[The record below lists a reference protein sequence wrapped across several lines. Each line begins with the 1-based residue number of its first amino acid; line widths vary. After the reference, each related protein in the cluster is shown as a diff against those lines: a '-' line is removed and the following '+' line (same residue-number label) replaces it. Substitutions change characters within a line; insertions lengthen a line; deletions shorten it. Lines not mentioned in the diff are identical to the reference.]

1 MASVY
6 LHLKVEMDYKD
17 AKDEAPA
24 ADFTKDTIWAYPVNN
39 FLHSLFKQVTLTLNG
54 KMVAQNS
61 QNYAYRYNKTYIHTS
76 FTSFFLSSFNCA
88 TNCQLFMFITQF
100 YIGHILRI
108 Y

>member
-1 MASVY
+1 
-6 LHLKVEMDYKD
+6 MDYKD

-76 FTSFFLSSFNCA
+76 FTPHFFSLHSIVQLIVNYSCLSHNF
-88 TNCQLFMFITQF
+88 T
-100 YIGHILRI
+100 
-108 Y
+108 

>member
-17 AKDEAPA
+17 AKDEAPV

-61 QNYAYRYNKTYIHTS
+61 QNYAYRYNKTYIHHFAPFPFSIYTFPFFCLRLIVQLIINS
-76 FTSFFLSSFNCA
+76 CLSHIFT
-88 TNCQLFMFITQF
+88 
-100 YIGHILRI
+100 
-108 Y
+108 